1 MRILSA
7 AVAIV
12 LGAVALLVGI
22 GQKTFWAPSETL
34 TASVSGLP
42 DAPLT
47 VIEPAVADVHDEP
60 VEITVE
66 SPAEFNVMLGRSGD
80 VDAWVEGA
88 AVNRVTGI
96 DAENVAVQTE
106 HVEGEATVPSPAQS
120 DLWVATDKVDQQTT
134 HTWTE
139 PAEGDWSLLL
149 AVDGEQPAPVDI
161 TFEWPNDAGTP
172 FALALIIIGAL
183 LLLLGLIRLIMP
195 GGKSGGQA
203 DARTPEP
210 QDGTNGGSSAGG
222 VARRVVAAVAA
233 LGLGLG
239 GASAAHATPS
249 EDASES
255 AAPSESASATPS
267 EPAESAPAED
277 EGTADTS
284 EEEGYPVVLETQLE
298 RILQNVSETVAAGD
312 EEQNVDALRPRTN
325 GTALALRALNYE
337 QRKDGLEVDPAEPVA
352 AGPILSAAVT
362 TDTAWP
368 RTVIAVT
375 QVEGSAFPRVL
386 TLKQESPRENYE
398 LVNNVPMLPG
408 TSFPGIAVGDPAVKP
423 LDPAEENGLLASPDA
438 ALAGLSQYLSDPAA
452 AEKDLFAD
460 SVFIDRV
467 HQAQEAVRDNED
479 NREFARVNFERGVDV
494 SETNVLATPDGG
506 AIVTAAIDS
515 RMLTTPAEDGGTVS
529 LVDELHIEMAGG
541 DSTTGTATF
550 SYTDTVALYIPASG
564 SKDKIQVIAGDT
576 TLKSVTIDE

>member
-60 VEITVE
+60 VEITIE

-80 VDAWVEGA
+80 VDAWAEGA

-96 DAENVAVQTE
+96 DAENFTVQTE
-106 HVEGEATVPSPAQS
+106 HVEGEASVPSPAQS

-195 GGKSGGQA
+195 GGKPGEKAGEETTA
-203 DARTPEP
+203 NG
-210 QDGTNGGSSAGG
+210 GTNGGKPTSG
-222 VARRVVAAVAA
+222 VARRVVAAVTAV
-233 LGLGLG
+233 GLGFG
-239 GASAAHATPS
+239 GASAAHASPS
-249 EDASES
+249 GEASES
-255 AAPSESASATPS
+255 AASESASATPS
-267 EPAESAPAED
+267 ESAPESAPADGESDAESAEED
-277 EGTADTS
+277 R
-284 EEEGYPVVLETQLE
+284 YPVVLETQLE
-298 RILQNVSETVAAGD
+298 RILTDASETIAAGD
-312 EEQNVDALRPRTN
+312 EAQDVEALRPRMD
-325 GTALALRALNYE
+325 GTALALRALNYQ
-337 QRKDGLEVDPAEPVA
+337 QRQDGLEVDPAEPVA

-368 RTVIAVT
+368 RTAVAVT
-375 QVEGSAFPRVL
+375 QVEGSDFPRVL
-386 TLKQESPRENYE
+386 TLEQASPRENYK

-408 TSFPGIAVGDPAVKP
+408 TSFPGIAVGDPAVQP
-423 LDPAEENGLLASPDA
+423 LDPADENGLLASPEA
-438 ALAGLSQYLSDPAA
+438 ALNGLSQFLSDPAA
-452 AEKDLFAD
+452 AEKDLFAE
-460 SVFIDRV
+460 SVFIQRV
-467 HQAQEAVRDNED
+467 HEAQEAVRDNED
-479 NREFARVNFERGVDV
+479 NREFARVNFERAVDV

-515 RMLTTPAEDGGTVS
+515 RMLTMPAEEGGTVS
-529 LVDELHIEMAGG
+529 LVDELHIEMAG
-541 DSTTGTATF
+541 DDETTGTATF